1 MDRTKKKLGE
11 WLKEAGIITDQNL
24 QEALKIQRRTG
35 KQLGTIL
42 VDHGFATEQN
52 IMQILTQQLNVDAIK
67 LGSIVLRPDVTKL
80 VPETLIKQHRVVPV
94 KKEGAKLFVAMVDPL
109 NLVVLDDLHL
119 ATGLTIVPLIAME
132 RDIDNAI
139 KKLFGF
145 QDLVN
150 KAILEFEVQPQ
161 ANLATFDL
169 DENVGS
175 SNAEAPTVRI
185 VNSII
190 KQAVQDRA
198 SDIHIEPRAEQ
209 LLIRFRIDGVL
220 KDVLALPK
228 QSHASVVSRIKIMGD
243 MDIAEKRIP
252 LDGRIQVKIAQKDV
266 DLRVSTIPTIFG
278 EKVVIRILDKSGV
291 IVTLDKLG
299 LSPDILP
306 IYRKM
311 VHRSYGIIVITGPT
325 GSGKTTTLYSTMS
338 EINTPEKNIMTI
350 EDPVE
355 YVLEGINQ
363 IRVNDKA
370 GLSFASGLRAILRQ
384 DPDILLVGEI
394 RDGETA
400 SIAIRAATTG
410 HLVLTT
416 LHTNDAAGALPR
428 LIDMGIEPFLV
439 ASTVIGVMAQRLVR
453 LICPLCKE
461 SYELEEHAVERKF
474 IGIAPD
480 EAITLYR
487 GTGCPQCSFT
497 GYRGRIA
504 IQELL
509 PVGEKQQQLILA
521 RAPANEI
528 FQSAIEEGML
538 SLTQDGIQKAL
549 LGLTTIDEVMRVA
562 TTGL

>member
-1 MDRTKKKLGE
+1 MDRTKKKLGD
-11 WLKEAGIITDQNL
+11 WLIEAGMITDRNL
-24 QEALKIQRRTG
+24 QEALNIQKRTG
-35 KQLGTIL
+35 ERLGTIL
-42 VDHGFATEQN
+42 VNQGFTTEHD
-52 IMQILTQQLNVDAIK
+52 IMQVLARQLNVDAIK
-67 LGSIVLRPDVTKL
+67 LGSVVLLPNVTKL
-80 VPETLIKQHRVVPV
+80 VPEALIKQQRVVPV
-94 KKEGAKLFVAMVDPL
+94 KKEGNKLFVAMPDPL

-119 ATGLTIVPLIAME
+119 ATGLTIVPMIAME
-132 RDIDNAI
+132 QDIDGAI

-150 KAILEFEVQPQ
+150 QAILEFEIQPQ
-161 ANLATFDL
+161 ANLVAFDL
-169 DENVGS
+169 DEPPGAYGV
-175 SNAEAPTVRI
+175 EAPTVRI

-220 KDVLALPK
+220 KDILALPK

-252 LDGRIQVKIAQKDV
+252 LDGRIQVKIAQQDV
-266 DLRVSTIPTIFG
+266 DLRVSTLPTIFG

-306 IYRKM
+306 IYRQM
-311 VHRSYGIIVITGPT
+311 VQRSYGMIIITGPT
-325 GSGKTTTLYSTMS
+325 GSGKTTTLYSTIS
-338 EINTPEKNIMTI
+338 EINAPEKNIVTI

-370 GLSFASGLRAILRQ
+370 GLNFANGLRAILRQ
-384 DPDILLVGEI
+384 DPDILLIGEI

-400 SIAIRAATTG
+400 GIAVRAATTG

-461 SYELEEHAVERKF
+461 AYELAEHAVERKF
-474 IGIAPD
+474 MGIGPD
-480 EAITLYR
+480 QGVTLYR
-487 GTGCPQCSFT
+487 GSGCPQCSFT

-509 PVGEKQQQLILA
+509 PVRETQQQLILA
-521 RAPANEI
+521 RSPVNEI
-528 FQSAIEEGML
+528 AQSAIEDGML